1 METKQALE
9 LIKQILDAASKA
21 GLFQNL
27 ESSMMA
33 AQAYQKIE
41 SELNNENNG
50 SR

>member
-1 METKQALE
+1 METKQALD

-33 AQAYQKIE
+33 AQAYQSIE
-41 SELNNENNG
+41 LKLNEQNNG

>member
-1 METKQALE
+1 METKQALD
-9 LIKQILDAASKA
+9 LIKQILDAAAKA

-27 ESSMMA
+27 ESSMLA

-41 SELNNENNG
+41 LKLNEESNG

>member
-21 GLFQNL
+21 GLFQNI
-27 ESSMMA
+27 ESSMAA
-33 AQAYQKIE
+33 AQAYQSIE
-41 SELNNENNG
+41 LKLNEQSNG